1 MNPKSGFHFW
11 VRGSKRLLWFVF
23 LYAASLA
30 AFAAVVYSLRFVVK
44 AST

>member
-1 MNPKSGFHFW
+1 MQSDMHRPPEQ
-11 VRGSKRLLWFVF
+11 RMKRLLWFVF

-30 AFAAVVYSLRFVVK
+30 VFAAVVYSLRFVVK